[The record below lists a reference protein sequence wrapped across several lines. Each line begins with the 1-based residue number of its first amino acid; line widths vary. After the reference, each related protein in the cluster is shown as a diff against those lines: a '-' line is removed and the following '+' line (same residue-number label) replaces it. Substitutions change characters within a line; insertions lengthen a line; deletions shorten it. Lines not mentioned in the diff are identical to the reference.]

1 MAVDLHTLKE
11 DIAVSSRVTIHS
23 VTTEEMLH
31 QWARVWGCGAPD
43 EVTSMVF
50 TVFAAFYADAGSSL
64 RFYLGT
70 LDGKSVATV
79 ALFFGAGVASI
90 EHVVTLPEVR
100 GQGIGAAMTLMA
112 AREARREG
120 YRIGT
125 LTASPMGIN
134 IYRRLGFREYG
145 TFSTYAWDPSSQ
157 GTSH

>member
-1 MAVDLHTLKE
+1 MAIDLHTLNE
-11 DIAVSSRVTIHS
+11 DIPVSSRVAIS
-23 VTTEEMLH
+23 PVTTDEMLH
-31 QWARVWGCGAPD
+31 QWAKVWGCGAPD
-43 EVTSMVF
+43 EISQLLF
-50 TVFAAFYADAGSSL
+50 TVFAALHPDADSAL

-70 LDGKSVATV
+70 LDSEPVATV
-79 ALFFGAGVASI
+79 ALFLGASVASI

-134 IYRRLGFREYG
+134 IYRRLGFREYC
-145 TFSTYAWDPSSQ
+145 TFSTYGWNATSSKD
-157 GTSH
+157 SD